1 MAIYGLLWNEIIMRP
16 MVNSLALLYDL
27 LFNNFGLSIIV
38 FTLLIRFALI
48 PLTIRQTRQM
58 KSMSGLQPKIK
69 ALQEKYKGKSREERS
84 SLSRETMK
92 LYKENGVS
100 PIGCLGPFVIQM
112 PIWFGL
118 FRALFKA
125 VPPTPEGMA
134 NLNSL
139 LYTWNP
145 ARSSVPLSSDFLGMD
160 LVSLVSSQA
169 PPINILLPVLVGG
182 TMWLTQKTT
191 MSRPTDPRQ
200 QSTNQIMLWM
210 LPIMFGFFT
219 FQFPTGLAIYIL
231 VSNLAGF
238 VIQYFVTGRRN
249 PFKSLGP
256 ADQPVL
262 AAVGSGTTGSETET
276 SNIEGTL
283 DDADAPIHRKNRRRS
298 NRSRSRDTRSKTR
311 RSRNRRR

>member
-1 MAIYGLLWNEIIMRP
+1 MAILSLLWNEIIMRP
-16 MVNSLALLYDL
+16 MVNSLAILYDL

-69 ALQEKYKGKSREERS
+69 ALQERYKGKSRDERS
-84 SLSRETMK
+84 NLSRETMK
-92 LYKENGVS
+92 LYRENGVS

-139 LYTWNP
+139 LYSWNP

-160 LVSLVSSQA
+160 LVSLVSSQPA
-169 PPINILLPVLVGG
+169 PVNILLPVLVGG

-249 PFKSLGP
+249 PFQSLSKVE
-256 ADQPVL
+256 QPVL
-262 AAVGSGTTGSETET
+262 AAVGSGTTGAETET
-276 SNIEGTL
+276 SDSEGTL
-283 DDADAPIHRKNRRRS
+283 DDADEAVHRKNRRRS